1 MQIKVNNLKK
11 YFNRTKAID
20 DISFEFSSGEIVGFI
35 GPNGAGKTTAM
46 RIMATIDSP
55 TDGEIYFDN
64 ISAVQYPEKVR
75 KIVGF
80 MPDFLPSYRDMSVDD
95 YIDFFARAF
104 SLKSDMRRKVVDS
117 IESFTNLIDIKD
129 KSLDSL
135 SKGMKQRVSLAR
147 ALIHDPEVLIL
158 DEPAAGL
165 DPRARIELR
174 ELLKAL
180 SSRGKAILVSS
191 HILTELSE
199 ICDKAVIIE
208 NGKLLFAGNIR
219 EIDGNKKERHTYLF
233 RPLKKNSN
241 VLKDFLLQMPGV
253 SDARISDSGVEA
265 DIEGIEEVSN
275 IISMLVNAEISLIEV
290 KQIKT
295 DLEDIFMNVTDGV
308 KSL

>member
-20 DISFEFSSGEIVGFI
+20 DISFEFSSGQIVGFI

-46 RIMATIDSP
+46 RIMATIDNP
-55 TDGEIYFDN
+55 TDGEIYFDG
-64 ISAVQYPEKVR
+64 ISAIQYPEKVR

-104 SLKSDMRRKVVDS
+104 SLKSDMRRKVVDT
-117 IESFTNLIDIKD
+117 IESFTNLIDIRD
-129 KSLDSL
+129 KSLESL

-180 SSRGKAILVSS
+180 SLRGKAIFVSS

-199 ICDKAVIIE
+199 ICDKAVIID

-219 EIDGNKKERHTYLF
+219 EIDEDKKERHTYLF
-233 RPLKKNSN
+233 RPLNKDNN
-241 VLKDFLLQMPGV
+241 VLMDFLLQMPGV
-253 SDARISDSGVEA
+253 SDAKISDSGVEA
-265 DIEGIEEVSN
+265 DVEGIEEVSN
-275 IISMLVNAEISLIEV
+275 IISMLVNAEIGLVEV

-308 KSL
+308 KTL